1 MKRYADRKEYF
12 KAYREAHKAEAKAY
26 REANKA
32 ERDAFLEAQRLIA
45 SKM

>member
-1 MKRYADRKEYF
+1 MKSYSDRKEYF
-12 KAYREAHKAEAKAY
+12 KAYRDAH
-26 REANKA
+26 KA